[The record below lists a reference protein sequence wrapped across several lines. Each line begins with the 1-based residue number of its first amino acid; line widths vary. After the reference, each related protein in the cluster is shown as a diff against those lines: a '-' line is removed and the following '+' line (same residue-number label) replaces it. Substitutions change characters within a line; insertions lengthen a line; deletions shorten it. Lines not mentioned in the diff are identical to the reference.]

1 MRWNNTANTKFVTLA
16 KAQQKEVN
24 YGRIVEIKSS
34 TDTGCESATSKRD
47 TVQLGIYEGIAR
59 STRGKTG
66 SPGGVG
72 RGRRNLSNLGG
83 CESGEIRPKKDEDE
97 LAEVLVQPI
106 VSVRIPYLK
115 SGVI

>member
-16 KAQQKEVN
+16 KARQKEV

-47 TVQLGIYEGIAR
+47 AVQLGIYEGIAR

-72 RGRRNLSNLGG
+72 RGCRNLRDLGER
-83 CESGEIRPKKDEDE
+83 ESGEIGRQKDEDE